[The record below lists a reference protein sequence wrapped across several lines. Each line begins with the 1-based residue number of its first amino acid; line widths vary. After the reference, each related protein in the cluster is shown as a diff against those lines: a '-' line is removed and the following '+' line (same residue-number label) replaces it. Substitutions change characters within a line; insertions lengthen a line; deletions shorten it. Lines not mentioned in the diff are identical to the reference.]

1 MYSSTPQFDGD
12 GPGLAPSAAV
22 TADPAA
28 SPVSVAQ
35 SSSMYSQGPAVSS
48 SAQGTAPVK
57 SAPKAIDKS
66 KWNTGVKVPQST
78 VNAVKAAGKGNMGVK
93 AAANAAGMGKGN
105 VGVGADAKYDQR
117 TAGQYQEAV
126 KRVYPNA
133 YAQAAAQAANKAA
146 SGRPNSPYGFGGVPS
161 KPKPSVNEDGKNS
174 RAAKPSVN
182 EDGKNSRAA
191 NKKKLPKL
199 SFMPNPNGA
208 AGQTPFIP
216 IK

>member
-1 MYSSTPQFDGD
+1 MYTSTPQFDGD

-35 SSSMYSQGPAVSS
+35 SSSMYSPGPAVSS
-48 SAQGTAPVK
+48 SAQGTAPVKTK

-78 VNAVKAAGKGNMGVK
+78 VDAVKNAGRGNMGVK
-93 AAANAAGMGKGN
+93 AAAIAAGMGKGN

-146 SGRPNSPYGFGGVPS
+146 SGRPNSPYGFGGTSQTPN

-174 RAAKPSVN
+174 RIAN
-182 EDGKNSRAA
+182 A
-191 NKKKLPKL
+191 NKPKTKSGTTDPLAKFIFGLPSAYGFTAKKP
-199 SFMPNPNGA
+199 
-208 AGQTPFIP
+208 
-216 IK
+216 

>member
-57 SAPKAIDKS
+57 TKAGPKAIDKS
-66 KWNTGVKVPQST
+66 KWNKGIKVPQAT
-78 VNAVKAAGKGNMGVK
+78 VDAVKAAGKGNMGV
-93 AAANAAGMGKGN
+93 NAATNAQGTG
-105 VGVGADAKYDQR
+105 AKYNGSSLMPNQP
-117 TAGQYQEAV
+117 ASPQYQEAV

-133 YAQAAAQAANKAA
+133 YAQAANKAA
-146 SGRPNSPYGFGGVPS
+146 SGRPNSPYGFGGVSQTPGAAAAP
-161 KPKPSVNEDGKNS
+161 KPKTKSGTTDPLAKFIFGLPSAYGFTPK
-174 RAAKPSVN
+174 KP
-182 EDGKNSRAA
+182 
-191 NKKKLPKL
+191 
-199 SFMPNPNGA
+199 
-208 AGQTPFIP
+208 
-216 IK
+216 